1 MPQLMPPTM
10 TVELTMLLLS
20 VGLLMLILLIQAS
33 AGILANGV
41 MAQAGAR
48 DELPEKKVFHAR
60 VTRLRDNMME
70 NLLMFA
76 PLVLIAQALGVS
88 NDMTVLGAQLF
99 FYARLVHASIYV
111 AGLPMIRP
119 VAFAVAW
126 AGIIMLASQ
135 LL

>member
-1 MPQLMPPTM
+1 M
-10 TVELTMLLLS
+10 TIELTMLILS
-20 VGLLMLILLIQAS
+20 AGLLMLILLIQAS
-33 AGILANGV
+33 AGILSNGL

-76 PLVLIAQALGVS
+76 PVVLVANAVGIS

-99 FYARLVHASIYV
+99 FYARLAHAPIYL
-111 AGLPMIRP
+111 AAIPLIRP
-119 VAFAVAW
+119 VPFAIAW
-126 AGIIMLASQ
+126 AGIIMIAMQ
-135 LL
+135 LFG